1 MVETPRRQDGVLL
14 HFLKEL
20 PAWCVI
26 SQLIIVFLA
35 AWFVTQADFIPRIID
50 ALLGGLMTSIVG
62 QVRRQPPTTQIDTVK
77 TDSVATSSMD
87 NAAITTDS
95 INVRPQDE
103 TKENNDG

>member
-1 MVETPRRQDGVLL
+1 MVEAPRRQDGVLL

-77 TDSVATSSMD
+77 TDSVNANSMD
-87 NAAITTDS
+87 QATVNADTVNLT
-95 INVRPQDE
+95 QDD
-103 TKENNDG
+103 TKEGE